1 MALSENEEIIRV
13 WDCGSPLY
21 DSYEVVAISNLIER
35 HFMKQPYLSG
45 SRIDDDLSRPEK
57 RAKNEAGPTCKNA
70 RKYSCVRCFLSGL
83 ALWKRKKM
91 NNNGEGKEKA
101 MKKKKKKAGFFKI
114 NFPCRVY

>member
-45 SRIDDDLSRPEK
+45 SRIDGDLSRH
-57 RAKNEAGPTCKNA
+57 ANVSSKNEAGPTCNNA
-70 RKYSCVRCFLSGL
+70 RKYSCVRRLLSGL

-91 NNNGEGKEKA
+91 NNNGEGNKKA
-101 MKKKKKKAGFFKI
+101 MKKNKAGFFQD
-114 NFPCRVY
+114 

>member
-1 MALSENEEIIRV
+1 MAMSKNKVSENEEIIRV

-21 DSYEVVAISNLIER
+21 DSYEVVAINNLIER

-45 SRIDDDLSRPEK
+45 SRIDDDLSHHADVWSEK

-70 RKYSCVRCFLSGL
+70 RKYSCVRRFLNGL

-91 NNNGEGKEKA
+91 NSN
-101 MKKKKKKAGFFKI
+101 
-114 NFPCRVY
+114 